1 MRWQRLG
8 WATLTAAAVV
18 GAVTMSAQQPP
29 AQQPPA
35 QQPPVQ
41 RPPAQQPP
49 AQQPPDPDD
58 AFAAGRGRGRTPP
71 PPPPALPAVMPAP
84 VKPIVSATAPTPDPR
99 VGLKPG
105 YWDAAQAA
113 WNLRM
118 ISTTP
123 SPEKFRG
130 VTNSDLA
137 FTGKYV
143 VQGNYNGFQVFDITN
158 PAKPVEVLAYVC
170 PASQSDVSVYNNLL
184 FVSGEGQTGR
194 VDCGIQGVP
203 EPVSPDRLRG
213 IRVFDISDI
222 KNPKYVTN
230 VQTCR
235 GSHTHT
241 VVTDPKD
248 KENVYIYISGSS
260 RVRSGEELPGCKDGP
275 IDDPETARFRLE
287 VIKVPLA
294 APQKAAIVSSPRI
307 FQGLAPPPRR
317 VEPGRGGAAGGA
329 TPPAAGATPPATG
342 ATPPATGATPP
353 ATGATP
359 PAAGATPPTG
369 QAAAAAGGGRGGRPR
384 ENTGPNQC
392 HDITVYPEIG
402 FAGGACG
409 GYGLLLDI
417 TDVPNPK
424 RIDEAADINM
434 SFWHSATFSND
445 GSKILFSD
453 EWGGG
458 SQPRCRDTDKY
469 EWGANALF
477 TIEDRKMKF
486 KSYYKMPAAQTSLEN
501 CVAHNGS
508 LIPIPGR
515 EVMVQG
521 WYQGGIS
528 VFDWTDVSKPVEI
541 AYYDRGP
548 VDAERMVSGGSWS
561 VYWYNG
567 LIISSEFARGLDIYE
582 LLPSGIISQNEI
594 DAAKTV
600 KWEFLNAQEQRKIV
614 WPPSFA
620 KARAYVDQ
628 LERNSG
634 LAAERITASRKALA
648 SAEKA
653 SASARRQALTR
664 LAADLQKDAASA
676 PDVPKVRM
684 LIEAIEEL
692 GR

>member
-1 MRWQRLG
+1 MRWQRFG
-8 WATLTAAAVV
+8 AVV
-18 GAVTMSAQQPP
+18 VAAIVGGAVTFAQQPPVQQPP
-29 AQQPPA
+29 AQQ
-35 QQPPVQ
+35 
-41 RPPAQQPP
+41 PPAQQPP

-58 AFAAGRGRGRTPP
+58 DSAGGRGGRGRTPP

-84 VKPIVSATAPTPDPR
+84 VKPIVSATPPTPDPR

-118 ISTTP
+118 VSNTP
-123 SPEKFRG
+123 PPEKFRG

-143 VQGNYNGFQVFDITN
+143 VQGNYNGFQVFDISN
-158 PAKPVEVLAYVC
+158 PAKPVPVLTYVC

-194 VDCGIQGVP
+194 IDCGIQGVP
-203 EPVSPDRLRG
+203 EPVSLDRLRG

-222 KNPKYVTN
+222 KNPKYVAN

-241 VVTDPKD
+241 VVTDPRD
-248 KENVYIYISGSS
+248 KENVYIYVSGSS
-260 RVRSGEELPGCKDGP
+260 RVRSAEELPGCKDGP

-294 APQKAAIVSSPRI
+294 APEKAAIVSSPRI
-307 FQGLAPPPRR
+307 FQGLKPPPRR
-317 VEPGRGGAAGGA
+317 VEPGRGGRGRGAAGAEPPVAGA
-329 TPPAAGATPPATG
+329 APPAGATPP
-342 ATPPATGATPP
+342 P
-353 ATGATP
+353 
-359 PAAGATPPTG
+359 AGATPPPAQPPATG
-369 QAAAAAGGGRGGRPR
+369 VTPPAQPPAGEAAGRGRGGRPR

-392 HDITVYPEIG
+392 HDITVYPEMG
-402 FAGGACG
+402 LAGGACG

-417 TDVPNPK
+417 TDVPNPV

-445 GSKILFSD
+445 ASKILFSD

-458 SQPRCRDTDKY
+458 SQPRCRETDKY

-477 TIEDRKMKF
+477 TIENRKMHF
-486 KSYYKMPAAQTSLEN
+486 KSYYKMPAPQTSLEN

-541 AYYDRGP
+541 AFYDRGP
-548 VDAERMVSGGSWS
+548 LDPERMVSAGSWS

-567 LIISSEFARGLDIYE
+567 LIVSSEIARGLDVYE
-582 LLPSGIISQNEI
+582 LLPSGLISQNEI

-600 KWEFLNAQEQRKIV
+600 RWEFLNAQEQRKIV

-620 KARAYVDQ
+620 KARAYLDQ

-634 LAAERITASRKALA
+634 LAAARIGETRKALTA
-648 SAEKA
+648 AEKA
-653 SASARRQALTR
+653 SGSAKRQALSR
-664 LAADLQKDAASA
+664 LAADLEKDAASA
-676 PDVPKVRM
+676 ADGARVRM
-684 LIEAIEEL
+684 LLDAVQEL
-692 GR
+692 GKL